1 MKITLKIKLT
11 GAGAL
16 TTTYYV
22 KSYQNKIVFTAA
34 LNGAVK
40 NKNWG
45 SKFLLIC

>member
-34 LNGAVK
+34 LNNTVK
-40 NKNWG
+40 NKNWS
-45 SKFLLIC
+45 SKFTLI